1 MKPYFF
7 HWYQWQLLWQR
18 NSGRET
24 GSIVTTIQNQLII
37 APHLRE
43 VGVGEEGGGEE
54 RKTWRKEEGEG
65 EERRRGW
72 RS

>member
-43 VGVGEEGGGEE
+43 VGVGEEGGGGGEE
-54 RKTWRKEEGEG
+54 DV
-65 EERRRGW
+65 EERRGGR
-72 RS
+72 